1 MAQIMLRISDDDA
14 TKLRMVSSS
23 FNISMN
29 LYLATLVKKAIQDW
43 ESQYGV
49 LPLPPEAKR
58 LPNNSGLFQ
67 DEPPQ
72 T

>member
-1 MAQIMLRISDDDA
+1 MAQIMLRISDEDA
-14 TKLRMVSSS
+14 TKLRMISSS
-23 FNISMN
+23 FNLSMN
-29 LYLATLVKKAIQDW
+29 LYLTALVKKAIQNW

-58 LPNNSGLFQ
+58 LLYNSDLLQ